1 MLKLTF
7 FFFQFCIQAEDAPDI
22 IIQKNTPTA
31 AWSEVLKRSNELRKK
46 EFKNTV
52 SGPEYYGLS
61 FATIKKMI
69 QELPGA
75 EECVGYQWV
84 DI

>member
-1 MLKLTF
+1 M
-7 FFFQFCIQAEDAPDI
+7 
-22 IIQKNTPTA
+22 IQKNTPTA
-31 AWSEVLKRSNELRKK
+31 AWSEVLRRSNELRKK

-75 EECVGYQWV
+75 SECIGYQWV
-84 DI
+84 DL

>member
-1 MLKLTF
+1 
-7 FFFQFCIQAEDAPDI
+7 
-22 IIQKNTPTA
+22 
-31 AWSEVLKRSNELRKK
+31 VLRRSNILRKK

-75 EECVGYQWV
+75 EECLGYQWV
-84 DI
+84 DL